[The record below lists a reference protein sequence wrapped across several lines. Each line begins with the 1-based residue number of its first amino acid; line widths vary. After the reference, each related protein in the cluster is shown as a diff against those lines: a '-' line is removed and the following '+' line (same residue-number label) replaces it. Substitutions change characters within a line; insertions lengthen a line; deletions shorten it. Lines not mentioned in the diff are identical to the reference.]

1 MFGPYFGCCGRC
13 RFVAVAMRLNRW
25 CGIVT
30 QMGMDINNA
39 GRHKFAGTINDCC
52 TLRNSGICSPNA
64 ANLAIGEK
72 DYPIF
77 DTPTFAI
84 KDSDVA
90 DCRRNTGIRLI
101 GRRVR
106 VLINCTRLFRR
117 HSRGALR
124 RLADVGT
131 GGQRQRS
138 DQKRPMQFALH
149 MLMLPFLLQCLRP

>member
-1 MFGPYFGCCGRC
+1 
-13 RFVAVAMRLNRW
+13 
-25 CGIVT
+25 
-30 QMGMDINNA
+30 MGVDIDDT
-39 GRHKFAGTINDCC
+39 RSHKFAGAINYRRA
-52 TLRNSGICSPNA
+52 LGNSGICSPNTA
-64 ANLAIGEK
+64 DLAIGEK

-84 KDSDVA
+84 KDGDVA

-138 DQKRPMQFALH
+138 GQKRPTQFALH